1 MAAFVIQRAGED
13 TLVVEGADTYAPEGA
28 LTTFFATRGQ
38 RGMVDSWAERVAS
51 FRTAGIISIERVDA
65 PACDNCGQGTYAPV
79 SASAH
84 RPIDSAPATAYTAG
98 SSRSRR
104 SSTTAA
110 AIANGNAL
118 VA

>member
-1 MAAFVIQRAGED
+1 MTAFVICRTGED
-13 TLVVEGADTYAPEGA
+13 THIVEGADTYAPEGA
-28 LTTFFATRGQ
+28 LTTFFATRGG

-51 FRTAGIISIERVDA
+51 FRTAGITSIERLDTPVGGR
-65 PACDNCGQGTYAPV
+65 CDQGTYAPV

-84 RPIDSAPATAYTAG
+84 SPIDNAPATAYTAG

-104 SSTTAA
+104 SITTAA
-110 AIANGNAL
+110 AMAKGNAL